1 MSQLGA
7 IADDFTG
14 ATDLA
19 TNLAS
24 RGFQVIVVPE
34 DSLGRY
40 DSDDSAYE
48 AVVVALKTRTAPVE
62 RAVADSLRA
71 LEYLQG
77 LGCERFYD
85 KYCSTFDSTDEGNI
99 GPILDALAS
108 RLGSTTTVVVPSFPA
123 NGRVVGVI
131 DVSPLIA
138 KVALADRDSVPNGIA
153 YDRVAHRLYVTGK
166 NWPSLFEIKRPR

>member
-34 DSLGRY
+34 DSLGQN

-85 KYCSTFDSTDEGNI
+85 KYCSTFDSTDAGNI
-99 GPILDALAS
+99 GPILDALAEALEMD
-108 RLGSTTTVVVPSFPA
+108 RTVVVPA
-123 NGRVVGVI
+123 RG
-131 DVSPLIA
+131 
-138 KVALADRDSVPNGIA
+138 
-153 YDRVAHRLYVTGK
+153 AHRRL
-166 NWPSLFEIKRPR
+166 RPGRSSPG